1 MIEYTITPI
10 SYDQKN
16 AFLEVEIVPVDPL
29 RSRQTIVVGL
39 PPEVLEEVVA
49 MVGLEERKVIIRRE
63 ILKYNDMLQHNWDNE
78 IAIASTP
85 VPQELL
91 DQLGIPGTTP
101 VTAAEVS

>member
-1 MIEYTITPI
+1 MIEYTITPN
-10 SYDQKN
+10 SYDQKT
-16 AFLEVEIVPVDPL
+16 AFLEVDLIPVDPL

-49 MVGLEERKVIIRRE
+49 TTGLEERKAILRRE
-63 ILKYNDMLQHNWDNE
+63 ILKYNDVLQNNWDNE

-101 VTAAEVS
+101 VTAAEVA